1 MKKSHNKRHN
11 QRRSKLSPAKA
22 KRRSQR
28 KIAKV
33 KREIEYYEKLVKGRL

>member
-11 QRRSKLSPAKA
+11 RRRSKLDPAKA

-28 KIAKV
+28 KIVKA
-33 KREIEYYEKLVKGRL
+33 KREIAYYEKLVKGRL